1 MRRVVNHTS
10 PYPYLISHFHRCK
23 CGHCTITH
31 LQNTDEAWC
40 CQELE
45 SCKDVLN
52 DKMILEDVA
61 ARAAVLYHSTPSIQ
75 TGLFGEMGSKTSGAK
90 YNTKMNQNEFKT
102 KSLEMNRKQK
112 VSV

>member
-1 MRRVVNHTS
+1 ME
-10 PYPYLISHFHRCK
+10 
-23 CGHCTITH
+23 H

-61 ARAAVLYHSTPSIQ
+61 AVLYHTTPSIQ